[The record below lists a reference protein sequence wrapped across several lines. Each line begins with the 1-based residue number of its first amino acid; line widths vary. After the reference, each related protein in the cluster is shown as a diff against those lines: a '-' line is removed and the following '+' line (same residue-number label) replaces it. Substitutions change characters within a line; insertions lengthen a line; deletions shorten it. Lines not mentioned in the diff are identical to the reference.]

1 MGEGEKVEA
10 RITDIRG
17 IKVGTA
23 EELEGL
29 TGCTVVLAEE
39 GAVGGVDVRGSA
51 PGTRETD
58 LLSPLNL
65 VTKVHAVLLTGG
77 SAFGLDAAAGV
88 MQYLEE
94 RGIGYDTGKTVVP
107 IVPAAV
113 IFDLN
118 VGDHRRR
125 PDRAMGY
132 RACENAGKAVPE
144 GNAGAGAGATVGKA
158 LGYEYCTKSGQGSA
172 AVRLRTGLIVGA
184 LAVVNAYGDVVDP
197 VSGEIIA
204 GVRNPQGEGY
214 LRTTEIWKSEGDAP
228 NQAFAQNTT
237 IAVVVTNARLTKS
250 QAAKVAQMAHDGMAR
265 VIVPCHTMYDGDT
278 VFTLAT
284 GDTEADVNLIGMLAQ
299 ETMMKAIVRAVTHA
313 RGVKGIKA
321 ARDTGPD

>member
-1 MGEGEKVEA
+1 VEA
-10 RITDIRG
+10 KITDISG

-23 EELEGL
+23 EDLEAL

-65 VTKVHAVLLTGG
+65 VEKVHAVLLTGG

-88 MQYLEE
+88 MAYLEE

-118 VGDHRRR
+118 VGDYRRR
-125 PDRAMGY
+125 PDKEMGH
-132 RACENAGKAVPE
+132 RACRVAGKAVRE

-158 LGYEYCTKSGQGSA
+158 LGYEYCTKSGQGSS
-172 AVRLRTGLIVGA
+172 AVRLKNGLIVGA

-197 VSGEIIA
+197 SSGEVIA
-204 GVRNPQGEGY
+204 GVRDPQGSGY
-214 LRTTEIWKSEGDAP
+214 LPTIEIWKKQGDAP

-237 IAVVVTNARLTKS
+237 VAVVVTNARLTKS
-250 QAAKVAQMAHDGMAR
+250 EAAKVAQMAHDGMAR

-278 VFTLAT
+278 VFTMAT
-284 GDTEADVNLIGMLAQ
+284 GEVEADVNLVGMLAQ
-299 ETMMKAIVRAVTHA
+299 EVMISSIIRAVAFAET
-313 RGVKGIKA
+313 VQGIPSA
-321 ARDTGPD
+321 GIRLRL